1 VKPLKVE
8 IVSPNDILSTG
19 RIAFVK
25 CETWGSHPVAKI
37 QWFLDGE
44 TIKQADITTNTD
56 MSSSSN
62 MTASTLSFKVLPEY
76 DGKELTCKAMN
87 PWFLNGAIEDN
98 RRISVSCK
106 YKHICTSSYTLLSS
120 LLLSS
125 FLSQHHLF
133 SLLHTPQTSAHLHLS
148 FSSPYPYPLS
158 SFFID
163 FGDMKY
169 IKNERTRAS

>member
-8 IVSPNDILSTG
+8 IVTPNDILSTG
-19 RIAFVK
+19 RVAFVK
-25 CETWGSHPVAKI
+25 CETWGSHPAAKI

-44 TIKQADITTNTD
+44 TIRQADITTNTD
-56 MSSSSN
+56 MSTSSN

-106 YKHICTSSYTLLSS
+106 
-120 LLLSS
+120 
-125 FLSQHHLF
+125 
-133 SLLHTPQTSAHLHLS
+133 
-148 FSSPYPYPLS
+148 
-158 SFFID
+158 
-163 FGDMKY
+163 
-169 IKNERTRAS
+169 